1 MELSALSILDVL
13 YVCLIVFVCVIGT
26 LLTIALVR
34 IIRLLR
40 VVEELVEMYDSV
52 KHAASMYR
60 QIPNFIV
67 SGLKNIFFGSEKS
80 EKKKQDK
87 RG

>member
-13 YVCLIVFVCVIGT
+13 YVCLILFVCVIGT

-34 IIRLLR
+34 VIRLLR
-40 VVEELVEMYDSV
+40 VVEELVEVYDSV

-60 QIPNFIV
+60 QIPDFVI
-67 SGLKNIFFGSEKS
+67 SGLKNIFFGNERS
-80 EKKKQDK
+80 EKKKRDREK
-87 RG
+87 